1 VVLAQDTTRV
11 RPDSVAVPGDS
22 AAPVD
27 TTLAQDSLV
36 VPAGVRGIVVPVSE
50 LETPPGPLPRGSRYS
65 FTRDSIL
72 WSGGLTLSDLLAEIP
87 GAYVLRAGFVGQ
99 PEYVQ
104 YGSRGGAALEVFWD
118 GMPWVPLGGDTAF
131 VDPGQFPLTYVRRV
145 DVEVLPGMLRVYL
158 MSERNELPSVRS
170 KIRIQSGAF
179 KSAQYAALFQKRMAS
194 GIALDLAGNFLG
206 TDGPDKAAGADAFD
220 MWLALG
226 WLPSPRYGARWQVR
240 RQALDRDGL
249 AAAVPPREGARTDM
263 QLSMFAQS
271 RDDGLGLRGEAAFGS
286 SAWTADSGA
295 TPGTHSVSQVRG
307 SLRYRLPNLSVS
319 VAATAADARTPLML
333 EGRAGWMPLRFMALA
348 GDAGYRRHEG
358 GRSSRWA
365 HGSVGLHVGPLSVV
379 GEGAWR
385 DGLQAPVYADD
396 SAQVTTDLRVRAGF
410 DTRWL
415 WGSAALERRAT
426 FAPRR
431 YAELPVIPQM
441 AVAPEVTYLVARAG
455 LRPISPLT
463 FSGTFSNPTTDVSTD
478 FQPPQHMRAAVTFR
492 SKFWRTFRSGAFD
505 LKVEAA
511 YERWEAGSAGLETD
525 GSPILLDAGRFWE
538 FQLEIKLVTFTLF
551 WNLRNAQ
558 LSDDQYVPGL
568 VYPGNSQFFGASWVF
583 AN

>member
-1 VVLAQDTTRV
+1 
-11 RPDSVAVPGDS
+11 
-22 AAPVD
+22 
-27 TTLAQDSLV
+27 
-36 VPAGVRGIVVPVSE
+36 
-50 LETPPGPLPRGSRYS
+50 
-65 FTRDSIL
+65 
-72 WSGGLTLSDLLAEIP
+72 
-87 GAYVLRAGFVGQ
+87 
-99 PEYVQ
+99 
-104 YGSRGGAALEVFWD
+104 
-118 GMPWVPLGGDTAF
+118 
-131 VDPGQFPLTYVRRV
+131 
-145 DVEVLPGMLRVYL
+145 
-158 MSERNELPSVRS
+158 
-170 KIRIQSGAF
+170 
-179 KSAQYAALFQKRMAS
+179 
-194 GIALDLAGNFLG
+194 
-206 TDGPDKAAGADAFD
+206 
-220 MWLALG
+220 
-226 WLPSPRYGARWQVR
+226 
-240 RQALDRDGL
+240 
-249 AAAVPPREGARTDM
+249 M

-463 FSGTFSNPTTDVSTD
+463 FSGTFSGAATDKPADVLRD
-478 FQPPQHMRAAVTFR
+478 VLQPDDGRVDRLSAA
-492 SKFWRTFRSGAFD
+492 
-505 LKVEAA
+505 AA
-511 YERWEAGSAGLETD
+511 YACRGHIPVQVLAYVSVGGVRLESR
-525 GSPILLDAGRFWE
+525 GC
-538 FQLEIKLVTFTLF
+538 V
-551 WNLRNAQ
+551 
-558 LSDDQYVPGL
+558 
-568 VYPGNSQFFGASWVF
+568 
-583 AN
+583 